1 MLDAVKPNHKH
12 DVRY

>member
-12 DVRY
+12 DAPY